1 MENHNT
7 TTGAGIPPR
16 ILDVKDA
23 VFASHDYNQGPQTCF
38 VHDIGEARLYHC
50 AAQLEQAAHMMAS
63 FLGQLVDEGHL
74 DALGEQDT
82 MSGMTPKFA
91 ALRLLDRFDGIA
103 YGE

>member
-1 MENHNT
+1 MRKTTTT
-7 TTGAGIPPR
+7 TTGTGN
-16 ILDVKDA
+16 LSA
-23 VFASHDYNQGPQTCF
+23 VQ
-38 VHDIGEARLYHC
+38 I
-50 AAQLEQAAHMMAS
+50 EQAAHMMAS

>member
-1 MENHNT
+1 MQ
-7 TTGAGIPPR
+7 I
-16 ILDVKDA
+16 
-23 VFASHDYNQGPQTCF
+23 
-38 VHDIGEARLYHC
+38 
-50 AAQLEQAAHMMAS
+50 EQAAHMMAS